1 MNIDSLT
8 HILPKEIS
16 EEIDRFKKLDKKF
29 TELFD
34 EKTKISQAEELIGEI
49 KKNNIDKVV
58 VGGFGWSSDEITKMV
73 NEYILDSKN
82 IYDEIIPVCSVNL
95 YSKNPELELLNYIDK
110 GAKGVGELHLN
121 YDEEIENNKILI
133 NTLKIALEYNLPTII
148 HGSEPVGHTYPG
160 KGRNLPEKLYS
171 LAKKNPSNK
180 FIFSHFGGGLVFYE
194 HMPEV
199 KEALRNVYYDSAAQ
213 PFLYDKKIYNNAI
226 NSSNIKKILFA
237 SDYPL
242 INIKRCLSQLSDLS
256 EDEKN
261 HILSYN
267 PISVFNL

>member
-1 MNIDSLT
+1 M
-8 HILPKEIS
+8 
-16 EEIDRFKKLDKKF
+16 LD
-29 TELFD
+29 
-34 EKTKISQAEELIGEI
+34 
-49 KKNNIDKVV
+49 
-58 VGGFGWSSDEITKMV
+58 
-73 NEYILDSKN
+73 
-82 IYDEIIPVCSVNL
+82 
-95 YSKNPELELLNYIDK
+95 YIDK
-110 GAKGVGELHLN
+110 GVKGVGELHLN

-133 NTLKIALEYNLPTII
+133 NTLQIALEYNLPTII
-148 HGSEPVGHTYPG
+148 HGSEPVGHSYPG

-171 LAKKNPSNK
+171 LAKKHPSNK

-199 KEALRNVYYDSAAQ
+199 KEALKNVYYDSAAQ

-242 INIKRCLSQLSDLS
+242 INIKRCLSQLSDLT

>member
-1 MNIDSLT
+1 MRSRYI
-8 HILPKEIS
+8 KELYYGPTI
-16 EEIDRFKKLDKKF
+16 EF
-29 TELFD
+29 TPSGHVDMDVFD
-34 EKTKISQAEELIGEI
+34 E
-49 KKNNIDKVV
+49 
-58 VGGFGWSSDEITKMV
+58 SDNREKEV
-73 NEYILDSKN
+73 LADF
-82 IYDEIIPVCSVNL
+82 
-95 YSKNPELELLNYIDK
+95 
-110 GAKGVGELHLN
+110 

-148 HGSEPVGHTYPG
+148 HGSEPVGHSYPG

-213 PFLYDKKIYNNAI
+213 PFLYDKKIYKNAI
-226 NSSNIKKILFA
+226 SSSNIKKILFA